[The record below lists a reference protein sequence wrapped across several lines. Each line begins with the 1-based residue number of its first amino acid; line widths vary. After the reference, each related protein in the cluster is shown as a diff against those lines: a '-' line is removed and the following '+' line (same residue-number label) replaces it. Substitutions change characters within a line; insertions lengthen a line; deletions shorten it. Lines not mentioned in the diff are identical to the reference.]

1 MQPTG
6 RAVPNS
12 VRALLAAGDQ
22 RNLELCGRGLE
33 GLQLI
38 CKSLGRNKEF
48 TDGEGHHQAGVR
60 ESTRPRG
67 LATDRFAWE

>member
-38 CKSLGRNKEF
+38 CKSLGSGRSPLSAGGLSF
-48 TDGEGHHQAGVR
+48 GGEWRGVDQG
-60 ESTRPRG
+60 ET
-67 LATDRFAWE
+67 